1 MESTGVYW
9 IPVFEILEQRG
20 FTVLLMN
27 ARDAK
32 RVSGRNT
39 DVTTHNGCSVCTSM
53 GCAYSR
59 TVVS

>member
-1 MESTGVYW
+1 
-9 IPVFEILEQRG
+9 
-20 FTVLLMN
+20 VLLMN

-32 RVSGRNT
+32 RVPGRNT